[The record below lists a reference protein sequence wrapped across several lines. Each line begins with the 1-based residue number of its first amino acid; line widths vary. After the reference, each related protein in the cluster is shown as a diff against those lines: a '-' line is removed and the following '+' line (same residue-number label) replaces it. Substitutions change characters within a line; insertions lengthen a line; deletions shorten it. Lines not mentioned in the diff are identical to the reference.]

1 MYKFIEEMLNEKPND
16 MKGVAATPA
25 ADHLFK
31 VNDAPIYLD
40 IDRASTFHHLVAKCL
55 FLCKRARP
63 DIHPTVAF
71 LTTRIQ
77 KPDIDDWKKLVRLM
91 NYLRKTLYMT
101 LNLEIDQLDNAV
113 NHRIAQRNQRQIRA
127 NRQAIQQLLDK
138 NFGWRHGAPRV
149 GSVGLAGRREEG
161 ALDAC

>member
-1 MYKFIEEMLNEKPND
+1 MYKFIEEMLNDTSND

-31 VNDAPIYLD
+31 VNNAPIYLD

-71 LTTRIQ
+71 LTTRVQ
-77 KPDIDDWKKLVRLM
+77 KPDIDD
-91 NYLRKTLYMT
+91 
-101 LNLEIDQLDNAV
+101 
-113 NHRIAQRNQRQIRA
+113 
-127 NRQAIQQLLDK
+127 
-138 NFGWRHGAPRV
+138 
-149 GSVGLAGRREEG
+149 
-161 ALDAC
+161 